1 MKGAKGAKE
10 SWLLGEAKTAGQ
22 ASLGSLAKGF
32 KLLEEK
38 GGQGFTPAKNCT
50 GRSDGAF

>member
-22 ASLGSLAKGF
+22 ASWKLGQKVQASRM
-32 KLLEEK
+32 K
-38 GGQGFTPAKNCT
+38 GGSKVHTNQKLHGEE
-50 GRSDGAF
+50 